1 MNSFDVF
8 DTLLARR
15 YFTSDPI
22 WHHLA
27 NEFNLP
33 NFVQQRKGADASGR
47 SYEQIYDYLVATN
60 AITDQ
65 QRNAIATRELEL
77 EIETSFPIQKNID
90 RVEDGDILISDM
102 YLHGSAILQFVRS
115 IGLTKQVTIYQSGGD
130 KSTGD
135 IWRRMQHFK
144 PDTHL
149 GDHTNSDVGQARANG
164 INGELYAGTHFNA
177 YEQDLFNDNLKNIAT
192 LAREVRLRSS
202 SANNELFS
210 DLSAS
215 LNLPLLF
222 IGSELLYRKYQGRP
236 IVFLGRDCQL
246 LHKIYTE
253 YFELSYYTPFSR
265 KVAYDNP
272 ALALAYLV
280 KHSAPGA
287 VLVDISSTGGTWQ
300 KLDPID
306 IEVLIYSDQSYYTPI
321 KPTLPETF
329 SYITTNT
336 EIGQTNLLLEVFN
349 CGDHGHL
356 NSLTQITDGMFHA
369 NFGTPELD
377 KEIVNAIHRPIYN
390 AVALSSIYKEA
401 VREELSRLSTE
412 RLIEFLRYCTSSLCV
427 RTDLYA
433 LLGNFVNQETTYL
446 DQFTNE

>member
-22 WHHLA
+22 WHHLSA
-27 NEFNLP
+27 EFNLP
-33 NFVQQRKGADASGR
+33 DFVQQRKAADTGGR
-47 SYEQIYDYLVATN
+47 SYEQIYDYLVDTN
-60 AITDQ
+60 AIAAD
-65 QRNAIATRELEL
+65 QRNVIATRELEL

-90 RVEDGDILISDM
+90 RVKDGDILISDM

-135 IWRRMQHFK
+135 IWRRMQHCK
-144 PDTHL
+144 PGIHL
-149 GDHTNSDVGQARANG
+149 GDHTNSDVAQALAHN
-164 INGELYAGTHFNA
+164 INGELYLGTHFND
-177 YEQDLFNDNLKNIAT
+177 YEQDLFSNNLKNIAT
-192 LAREVRLRSS
+192 LAREARLRSG
-202 SANNELFS
+202 SATNEVFS

-215 LNLPLLF
+215 LNLPFLF
-222 IGSELLYRKYQGRP
+222 IASELLYRKYQARP

-246 LHKIYTE
+246 LHKIYNE

-265 KVAYDNP
+265 KVAYTDP
-272 ALALAYLV
+272 ALALAYLHR
-280 KHSAPGA
+280 HSAPNA

-306 IEVLIYSDQSYYTPI
+306 VEVLIYSDQSYYTPT
-321 KPTLPETF
+321 KPTLPATF
-329 SYITTNT
+329 SYLTTNT

-356 NSLTQITDGMFHA
+356 NRVEQFTDGMFHA
-369 NFGTPELD
+369 EFGTPELD
-377 KEIVNAIHRPIYN
+377 KDIVNAIHRPVYQV
-390 AVALSSIYKEA
+390 VALSSIYKQA
-401 VREELSRLSTE
+401 IKNELAGLTHDQ
-412 RLIEFLRYCTSSLCV
+412 LIEFFRYCTSSLCV

-433 LLGNFVNQETTYL
+433 LLGDFVNQETTYL
-446 DQFTNE
+446 DQFTNG